1 METYLIS
8 DFDKITQAVNGA
20 PATRNFFGL
29 FRGETPEI
37 NNLQYKGKRDEFIN
51 ELKKFFSQ
59 ETTSNGIYT
68 VKNGGN
74 PKATRPFFNIQKGT
88 SRIED
93 FKILPKLDE
102 SPSIALVKEN
112 AELKAELAYLKIRF
126 AEMEAELSEQESDL
140 AEQEE
145 IKNEQKP
152 NAWANLAEQLI
163 PVAAQLA
170 AAIASKYLTPQP
182 NGEPRTSER
191 PMAPGYPRPNVEYI
205 TTPIQYRRPNYSTTM
220 ESNNNPRPSYGN
232 DNLEANQEE

>member
-8 DFDKITQAVNGA
+8 DFDKITQAINGA

-37 NNLQYKGKRDEFIN
+37 NNLQYKGKREEFIN

-59 ETTSNGIYT
+59 ETTSSGVYT

-74 PKATRPFFNIQKGT
+74 PKATRAFFNIQKGAA
-88 SRIED
+88 RIED
-93 FKILPKLDE
+93 FKTLPKLDD

-112 AELKAELAYLKIRF
+112 AELKAELAYLKLRF

-170 AAIASKYLTPQP
+170 ATIASKYLTPQF

-191 PMAPGYPRPNVEYI
+191 PMAPGYPGPNAQF
-205 TTPIQYRRPNYSTTM
+205 TTPPIQYRRPNYSATM
-220 ESNNNPRPSYGN
+220 EGNNNSRPAYGN